1 MLFAVGRLDVG
12 VFKHLDRALA
22 PLVEVFLA
30 QRVAL
35 GRFFGGQLALFFYAR
50 KLIYSLKL

>member
-1 MLFAVGRLDVG
+1 MLFAVRRLDICVL
-12 VFKHLDRALA
+12 KYLDRALA

-50 KLIYSLKL
+50 KLVYSLKL